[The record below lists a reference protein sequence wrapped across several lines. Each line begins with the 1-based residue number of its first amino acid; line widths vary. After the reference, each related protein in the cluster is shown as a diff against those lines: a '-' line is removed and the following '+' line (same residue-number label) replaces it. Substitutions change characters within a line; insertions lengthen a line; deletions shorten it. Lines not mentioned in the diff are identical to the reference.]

1 MIKEKTYAN
10 NWKDYELIDAG
21 GEKKLERWGDI
32 ITIRPERQAYFQSG
46 LPFEEW
52 YKLAHWEYRE
62 KGNKPGKW
70 SKVNNPPSDF
80 WPISFGDLTYNL
92 ELTKYKHLGLFPEQ
106 IVNWNFLKDF
116 SSENH
121 KVLNLFAYTG
131 ASSLIA
137 KSKGADVVHVDSV
150 KQMITWARKNMES
163 SELDGIKWIHE
174 DALKFAQKELKR
186 ERKYDCI
193 IMDPPAW
200 GIGAKKEH
208 WKIEDKL
215 ETLIATAY
223 QLLNKGGVL
232 IVNTY
237 SPKVELKELDHICGK
252 YFGNT
257 KVESSELWMKTYSKK
272 DLFFGHLVRASK

>member
-1 MIKEKTYAN
+1 MIKERTYAQ

-52 YKLAHWEYRE
+52 YNIAHWEYRE
-62 KGNKPGKW
+62 KGTKPGKW
-70 SKVNNPPSDF
+70 SKVNNPPTDF
-80 WPISFGDLTYNL
+80 WPINYKELTLNL

-106 IVNWNFLKDF
+106 MVNWNFLTDHLT
-116 SSENH
+116 EEH

-131 ASSLIA
+131 AASLVA
-137 KSKGADVVHVDSV
+137 KSEGADVVHVDSV

-174 DALKFAQKELKR
+174 DALKFAQKEMKR

-215 ETLIATAY
+215 EELVATAY
-223 QLLNKGGVL
+223 QLLNKGGTL
-232 IVNTY
+232 IINTY
-237 SPKVELKELDHICGK
+237 SPKIELKELDQICTK
-252 YFGNT
+252 YFSST
-257 KVESSELWMKTYSKK
+257 HVSSSELWMKTYSKK
-272 DLFFGHLVRASK
+272 DLFFGHLVRATK